1 MWLQTQSARA
11 AIRLFV
17 LWMGLFWSGL
27 PQALAQQSAEEQ
39 QRAARAVG
47 QLQNGLLA
55 IEDAQRQA
63 PRDHWDPQY
72 VVDAVGIDAGDLFAW
87 VRQAVRWVP
96 YRGVL
101 RGPIGVLMDRSG
113 NSLDQSL
120 LLAALLRAAGHEV
133 RLAHAELPYEIAAE
147 VWGRL
152 AAASAAKT
160 LAAASPTSDRPA
172 AATEISDSGVAATA
186 DLYGFD
192 AVGAAQAIDDNAR
205 TAAALVDRLDQRV
218 ITQSLRLLNMLNL
231 PPASQTKDAGDAA
244 AFSDLSDHWWV
255 QIRQASA
262 WIDLDLLNA
271 SGEIG
276 EALTAARETMTPEA
290 LPPAETHRVMMRIV
304 AEQLK
309 AGKTQEHTIFEHEL
323 KPAELIGERITLRH
337 FPMLWP
343 ADFQAVTPEDVHTRM
358 FAALATQTEWMPVL
372 DVGESHFKQASIRDT
387 GVVNPKPEPPNNPF
401 LNVGVSSAGSAAAA
415 ADVLAGGDLVASNSR
430 VSEPQPARADGELTA
445 EWIEYEIQVPGAPPE
460 TLRREVF
467 DILGASA
474 RSSGTPAGFQLTPE
488 KALARSMAMLT
499 ETELL
504 VLPCELAAEFVLEMA
519 SRTALAN
526 RDFATDLTSDPFG
539 KTPANS
545 SEIVAKMV
553 PLPGAAYG
561 LASLRFENRLDPG
574 TVFVNRPTI
583 LTQHAILTSAG
594 PGAFVVKVALDIVAH
609 RVGVDPFTNID
620 PPFARIIQGVSD
632 SNAEALALPD
642 TDKVRG
648 NTAEAF
654 DKSDSS
660 DWSIL
665 SPGDEAEV
673 AKLSLDPDVAARLLA
688 DLRQG
693 NLVVAGK
700 TSGTGGWWRI
710 DPTTGETLG
719 VGPNGWGQA
728 MVEYAFV
735 LIFQMFLAQVACLVQ
750 ANVMGKIE
758 GAINTAAEAHANVRK
773 NFNHCLTFAFLGVLN
788 GMTTA
793 YFMSRL
799 QTTSSAS
806 TPSPSSGRPAAPAG
820 RLPNTTQP
828 LPPRPPPGPGRTQ
841 PASPGGPPPGTSPPG
856 AGARP
861 ASPPP
866 GSPPP
871 GIGLDKTQQAPPRLA
886 ANGPVASNSAA
897 KSGDGP
903 YVSDY
908 SFLDKYPEAQRLT
921 GPIEQL
927 KYADGGAKTAYDAAR
942 AQGANS
948 QQARAASEDS
958 WWSSYKNY
966 WTRPGASSG
975 GGGGPSPPV
984 GSPPATPAPPNP
996 QPAPV
1001 SRLSGFGAIDAAMKG
1016 P

>member
-1 MWLQTQSARA
+1 MTWLQTRSARA
-11 AIRLFV
+11 AIRLFA

-27 PQALAQQSAEEQ
+27 PQALAQQSADEQ

-47 QLQNGLLA
+47 QLQNSLLA

-72 VVDAVGIDAGDLFAW
+72 VVDTVGIDARDLFVW
-87 VRQAVRWVP
+87 VRQEVRWVP

-101 RGPIGVLMDRSG
+101 RGPVGVLMDRNG

-120 LLAALLRAAGHEV
+120 LLAALLHAAGHEV
-133 RLAHAELPYEIAAE
+133 RLAHAELPYDIAAT

-152 AAASAAKT
+152 ADASAAT
-160 LAAASPTSDRPA
+160 ALATASPTNDQPPVVTQVSDP
-172 AATEISDSGVAATA
+172 GVAATA

-192 AVGAAQAIDDNAR
+192 AAGAAQSVDDSAR
-205 TAAALVDRLDQRV
+205 TAATLVGRLDERV
-218 ITQSLRLLNMLNL
+218 VKQSLRLLGMLNL
-231 PPASQTKDAGDAA
+231 PPAGQTKNAGDAA
-244 AFSDLSDHWWV
+244 AFDDLSDHWWV

-290 LPPAETHRVMMRIV
+290 LPPAETHRVVMRIV

-309 AGKTQEHTIFEHEL
+309 AGKTQEHTILEHEL

-401 LNVGVSSAGSAAAA
+401 LNIGASSAGSAAAA
-415 ADVLAGGDLVASNSR
+415 ADVLAGGNLVASNSR

-445 EWIEYEIQVPGAPPE
+445 EWIEYEIQLPGAPPE

-545 SEIVAKMV
+545 SEIVAKMA
-553 PLPGAAYG
+553 PLPGPAYG
-561 LASLRFENRLDPG
+561 LASLRFDNRLDPG

-583 LTQHAILTSAG
+583 LAQHAILTSAG
-594 PGAFVVKVALDIVAH
+594 PGALAVKIALDIVAH
-609 RVGVDPFTNID
+609 PVGVDPFTNID

-632 SNAEALALPD
+632 SNAEALTLPD
-642 TDKVRG
+642 ADKVRG
-648 NTAEAF
+648 NTADAF
-654 DKSDSS
+654 DKADAS

-665 SPGDEAEV
+665 SPGEEAEV
-673 AKLSLDPDVAARLLA
+673 VKLGLDPDIAARLVA

-710 DPTTGETLG
+710 NPTTGETLG
-719 VGPNGWGQA
+719 MGHNGWGQA

-735 LIFQMFLAQVACLVQ
+735 LIFQMYLAQIACLVQ
-750 ANVMGKIE
+750 ANIMGKIE
-758 GAINTAAEAHANVRK
+758 GTINTAAEAHANVRK

-793 YFMSRL
+793 YFMNRL
-799 QTTSSAS
+799 QPGGSTPSAS
-806 TPSPSSGRPAAPAG
+806 SPSPSSQGFNKTQKMPDRPRTPA
-820 RLPNTTQP
+820 
-828 LPPRPPPGPGRTQ
+828 PGPGYTQ
-841 PASPGGPPPGTSPPG
+841 PTPGTSPPPG
-856 AGARP
+856 TR
-861 ASPPP
+861 PP
-866 GSPPP
+866 GPRQPD
-871 GIGLDKTQQAPPRLA
+871 IGLDKTQRPPRPYQPSAAPQSSKDKIEAVNQAPNKGLDNRPRSLPEIEQAKADANA
-886 ANGPVASNSAA
+886 AADRFAA
-897 KSGDGP
+897 KDRI
-903 YVSDY
+903 
-908 SFLDKYPEAQRLT
+908 AQQLENGEKTLT
-921 GPIEQL
+921 PSQAE
-927 KYADGGAKTAYDAAR
+927 AAR
-942 AQGANS
+942 
-948 QQARAASEDS
+948 QARAEAEQARVDAHTAELQAGHMKLMSPDFARNFG
-958 WWSSYKNY
+958 K
-966 WTRPGASSG
+966 GAAP
-975 GGGGPSPPV
+975 PS
-984 GSPPATPAPPNP
+984 PAPPS
-996 QPAPV
+996 PAPSPLAV
-1001 SRLSGFGAIDAAMKG
+1001 SGIGGVNAAAGGK